1 MSLRAKSLSQTS
13 DGQRTLIVISSV
25 RFKRTQ
31 STRSSYTKGI
41 IKLPLE
47 SAAPEQAGS
56 KRTQD
61 AA

>member
-1 MSLRAKSLSQTS
+1 MSLRAKSLTQTA

-25 RFKRTQ
+25 RFKRVQ
-31 STRSSYTKGI
+31 STRSAHTKGI
-41 IKLPLE
+41 IKLPLD
-47 SAAPEQAGS
+47 AAQEQSPS